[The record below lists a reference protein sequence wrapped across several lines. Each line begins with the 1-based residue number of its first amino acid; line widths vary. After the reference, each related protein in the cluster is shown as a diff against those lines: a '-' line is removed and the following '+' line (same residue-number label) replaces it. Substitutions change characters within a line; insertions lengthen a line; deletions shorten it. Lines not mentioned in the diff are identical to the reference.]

1 MAAECAL
8 GTDDGR
14 SAIEGECSSILI
26 PKLASV
32 ARPLRQLNESL
43 AHFLPKRSVSG
54 PRGRES
60 TRDVPPSQLRD
71 RSSEPRLD
79 FVLGYGQGGG
89 RAGAQPSTAN
99 RGDVPPSQLRDRS
112 SEPRLDFVLGYGKET

>member
-79 FVLGYGQGGG
+79 FVLGYGKETG
-89 RAGAQPSTAN
+89 AGAPGQEDDAAGEAHTLLRGSVADPSAQAARALR
-99 RGDVPPSQLRDRS
+99 RGRR
-112 SEPRLDFVLGYGKET
+112 